1 MLQWYRAALRARPR
15 PPASTQVRVPTL
27 LLWGAKDGFLGKE
40 MAEPSIA
47 RCDHGR
53 LVLLDEA
60 GHWVQHEEPEQ
71 VNRLLLELFA
81 EA

>member
-1 MLQWYRAALRARPR
+1 
-15 PPASTQVRVPTL
+15 VRVPTL

-53 LVLLDEA
+53 LVLLEEA